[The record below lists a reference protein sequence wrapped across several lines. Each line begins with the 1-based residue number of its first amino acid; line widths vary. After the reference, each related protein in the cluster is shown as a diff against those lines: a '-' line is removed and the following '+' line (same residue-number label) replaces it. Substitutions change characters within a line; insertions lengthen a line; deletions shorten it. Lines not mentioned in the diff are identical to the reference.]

1 MSLFNKKLSLDDILK
16 GIDELSD
23 EEKAKV
29 KAKMEDVDK
38 AEDEREIDKIE
49 EDKGENAELKDEKA
63 DEVKE
68 ESEEIG
74 KDVDEVKS
82 EVADGEDVAQTEEK
96 ADETVDKENSDKLEE
111 YKMTEETEELN
122 GVEEENKEDAMSGLA
137 DRVSELEAK
146 IEELIALKDKME
158 EYTRKQAD
166 KFGYK
171 GGLPRSKK
179 DYGDMTADELAKELK
194 SEI

>member
-96 ADETVDKENSDKLEE
+96 ADEAVDKENSDKLEE
-111 YKMTEETEELN
+111 YKMAEETEELN

-171 GGLPRSKK
+171 GGLPAARKT
-179 DYGDMTADELAKELK
+179 TA
-194 SEI
+194 I